1 MGFLDKLTK
10 ARKKPEL
17 EKTKS
22 QVKVDKE
29 EGEKTL
35 RQAQGKEKEEI
46 KKTAPAEKVK
56 KNIVNSNAHNVLRH
70 PLVSEKAAVAETN
83 NVYTFVVNRKASK
96 DAVRQ
101 AIKDVYG
108 VSPTRVRMINMEG
121 KKARHGRSL
130 GRRGDW
136 RKAMI
141 TLPAGRAISVHEGV

>member
-1 MGFLDKLTK
+1 MGFFDKFTK
-10 ARKKPEL
+10 AKKKPEL
-17 EKTKS
+17 GRIKP
-22 QVKVDKE
+22 QIKVEMKKE
-29 EGEKTL
+29 EKREEK
-35 RQAQGKEKEEI
+35 KEEA
-46 KKTAPAEKVK
+46 KKTESVAKVK
-56 KNIVNSNAHNVLRH
+56 KNIAHSNAHRVLLH
-70 PLVSEKAAVAETN
+70 PLVSEKAAVAEAN

-108 VSPTRVRMINMEG
+108 VAPTRVRMINIEG
-121 KKARHGRSL
+121 KKARHGNSL